1 MVSATSRY
9 ECSCAR
15 YRFASP
21 NSATLAL
28 RKPQSRSLTA
38 RCTQRPA
45 PIENRCAPEASNRDA
60 GRSNMAS
67 SGYSV
72 ISLVDRCKTMKL
84 KRLAGGVASAGALG
98 AAALGVGV
106 GFADAAPSSPPLAPS
121 APGEPG
127 GGTPGGPGAHGPGG
141 PGGPGAQGPG
151 GPGAPSGP
159 AAQGPGGPGGP
170 GAHGPGGPGGPGQFG
185 GPGGPGGPGQF
196 GDPADRAHTAPADQA
211 DQADPAHTAP
221 ADPRRT
227 RGAHGPG
234 GPGQFG
240 GPGGPGGSGPWH
252 GDSQRGYFQGAP
264 WGNGQGP
271 WGPGEPPRPAYNR
284 QLPPPGGRWNDGP
297 INYFGYQQTPR
308 WDPGFNQWGID
319 FFGVWIPL

>member
-9 ECSCAR
+9 ECSCAH
-15 YRFASP
+15 YRIASP
-21 NSATLAL
+21 NSATLAV

-45 PIENRCAPEASNRDA
+45 PIENRCAPGASNRDA
-60 GRSNMAS
+60 GRSNMAC

-106 GFADAAPSSPPLAPS
+106 GFADAAPPSPPLAPS

-159 AAQGPGGPGGP
+159 AAQGPGGPG
-170 GAHGPGGPGGPGQFG
+170 AHGPGGPGGPGQFG
-185 GPGGPGGPGQF
+185 GPGGPGGPGAHGPGGPGQF
-196 GDPADRAHTAPADQA
+196 GGPGGPGG
-211 DQADPAHTAP
+211 P
-221 ADPRRT
+221 
-227 RGAHGPG
+227 GAHGPG

>member
-21 NSATLAL
+21 NSATLAV

-84 KRLAGGVASAGALG
+84 KRLAGGVASAGALS

-106 GFADAAPSSPPLAPS
+106 GFADAAPPSPPLAPS

-127 GGTPGGPGAHGPGG
+127 GGTPGGPGAHGPSG
-141 PGGPGAQGPG
+141 PGGPGAQAPG
-151 GPGAPSGP
+151 GPGA
-159 AAQGPGGPGGP
+159 
-170 GAHGPGGPGGPGQFG
+170 PGQFG
-185 GPGGPGGPGQF
+185 GPGGPGGPG
-196 GDPADRAHTAPADQA
+196 T
-211 DQADPAHTAP
+211 
-221 ADPRRT
+221 
-227 RGAHGPG
+227 HGPG